1 MYKVEKIKITF
12 TKAKRKIT
20 TALMALVNEDCK
32 QNMKPSKPPKEHLK
46 RVSITSG
53 ILGAIAGDSI
63 GAPFEFHSATKA
75 DFDLLSNPK
84 FTDDTVMTLA
94 VAKWL
99 IIDPDHTHEKL
110 VECMKELGRKYLAA
124 GYGQKF
130 LRWLISQKTEAYN
143 SCGNGSA
150 MRVSPCGFHAKTL
163 EEALKLAKISAEVTH
178 NHPEGIKGAQAIAAC
193 IFLARQGKSKEEIR
207 NYVEAN
213 FDGYNLH
220 RTLQEVKADYQYE
233 VTCQKSVPESIICY
247 LEANSYEQAIRNAI
261 LLKGDADTMACMAG
275 AIAAATPGM
284 DVPIEIA
291 YCIKQK
297 VLDITLGTILS
308 DFNEQCNK

>member
-1 MYKVEKIKITF
+1 MHKVEKIKITF

-53 ILGAIAGDSI
+53 ILGAIAGDCI